1 MTATPTRGTEEPG
14 ELGGEGRHRRF
25 PLRRTLLRLGF
36 LLLAALVA
44 YVGITFAEV
53 WLATRD
59 DDPGRADAVV
69 VLGAAQYNGR
79 PSPVLEARLTHALA
93 LYRADVAPLIVVTGG
108 RQRGDTFTEATTSY
122 NWLRRRGVP
131 DEAILKEVQGR
142 NTFESMAAVARFLE
156 PRGVDEV
163 VLVSDSYHSKRL
175 VGVAE
180 EVGLDATVSPAG
192 GGARSTPGRLRLL
205 SRETAAVAVGRVVGY
220 RRLTNWVR

>member
-1 MTATPTRGTEEPG
+1 MTTAPPRPVAAVRETRT
-14 ELGGEGRHRRF
+14 RRF
-25 PLRRTLLRLGF
+25 PLRRTLARLGI
-36 LLLAALVA
+36 LVLAALVA

-53 WLATRD
+53 WLATRAD
-59 DDPGRADAVV
+59 DRGRADAVV

-79 PSPVLEARLTHALA
+79 PSPVLEARLIHALA
-93 LYRADVAPLIVVTGG
+93 LYRDDVAPLIVVTGG
-108 RQRGDTFTEATTSY
+108 RQQGDTFTEATTSY

-131 DEAILKEVQGR
+131 DDAILKEVQGR
-142 NTFESMAAVARFLE
+142 DTFESMAAVARFLE

-192 GGARSTPGRLRLL
+192 GGAVSTSGRLRLL
-205 SRETAAVAVGRVVGY
+205 ARETAAVAVGRVIGY